1 MIKNDIG
8 FEKVN
13 KIVKIL
19 GLVNCTEDF
28 LQQPQVINGCSDLF
42 VEYFGEKGKH
52 TRAAISANSL
62 PLGAA
67 VEIDAIFEI

>member
-1 MIKNDIG
+1 MAPSS
-8 FEKVN
+8 EKLA
-13 KIVKIL
+13 I
-19 GLVNCTEDF
+19 
-28 LQQPQVINGCSDLF
+28 
-42 VEYFGEKGKH
+42 FGENGKH